1 MKKTLK
7 NAVMVDML
15 MQLKPLLSR
24 RDKIG
29 YAAARN
35 HRRLAECLTEYERF
49 RNSLIEKYGEHEKD
63 ENGNELP
70 SISLSSTSPNF
81 KIFLSELTPY
91 NEMEH
96 EVELMELPYSE
107 VIGSLSGEEI
117 LAIDWML
124 VDGEEE

>member
-70 SISLSSTSPNF
+70 SITLRTTSPNF
-81 KIFLSELTPY
+81 KMFLSELAPY

-96 EVELMELPYSE
+96 EVELLELPNSE

>member
-15 MQLKPLLSR
+15 MQMKPLLSR

-81 KIFLSELTPY
+81 KMFLSELTPY

>member
-15 MQLKPLLSR
+15 IQLKPLLSR

-29 YAAARN
+29 YDAARN

-81 KIFLSELTPY
+81 KMFLSELAPY

>member
-81 KIFLSELTPY
+81 KMFLSELAPY
-91 NEMEH
+91 NEIEH
-96 EVELMELPYSE
+96 EVELMELPYS
-107 VIGSLSGEEI
+107 
-117 LAIDWML
+117 
-124 VDGEEE
+124 

>member
-81 KIFLSELTPY
+81 KMFLSELAPY

>member
-1 MKKTLK
+1 MKKVLK

-15 MQLKPLLSR
+15 LQLKPFLAR

-49 RNSLIEKYGEHEKD
+49 RNSLIEKYGEQDQD
-63 ENGNELP
+63 EEGNTLNTI
-70 SISLSSTSPNF
+70 SISLNSPNF
-81 KIFLSELTPY
+81 KMFADELSPY
-91 NEMEH
+91 NDMEH
-96 EVELMELPYSE
+96 EVELMTLPYSE
-107 VIGSLSGEEI
+107 AIGVLTGEEI

-124 VDGEEE
+124 VDEDAT

>member
-81 KIFLSELTPY
+81 KMFLSELAPY

-96 EVELMELPYSE
+96 EVELVELPYSE

>member
-1 MKKTLK
+1 M
-7 NAVMVDML
+7 
-15 MQLKPLLSR
+15 
-24 RDKIG
+24 
-29 YAAARN
+29 
-35 HRRLAECLTEYERF
+35 
-49 RNSLIEKYGEHEKD
+49 
-63 ENGNELP
+63 
-70 SISLSSTSPNF
+70 
-81 KIFLSELTPY
+81 FLSELAPY

>member
-81 KIFLSELTPY
+81 KMFLSELTPY

>member
-81 KIFLSELTPY
+81 KMFLSELAPY

-124 VDGEEE
+124 VDEEAT

>member
-15 MQLKPLLSR
+15 MQLKLLLSR

-49 RNSLIEKYGEHEKD
+49 RNSLIEKYGEREKD

-81 KIFLSELTPY
+81 KMFLSELAPY

>member
-7 NAVMVDML
+7 NTVMVDML

-81 KIFLSELTPY
+81 KMFLSELAPY

>member
-81 KIFLSELTPY
+81 KMFLSELAPY

-124 VDGEEE
+124 VDGEAT

>member
-1 MKKTLK
+1 MKKVLK
-7 NAVMVDML
+7 NSTMVDML
-15 MQLKPLLSR
+15 MQLKPLLSH

-63 ENGNELP
+63 EHGNELP

-81 KIFLSELTPY
+81 KMFLSELAPY

>member
-81 KIFLSELTPY
+81 KMFLSELNPY